1 MNFIK
6 TIEDKFPIIKN
17 DKIRD
22 ILFLIGL
29 SLIVFVET
37 MTTTM
42 FKDYF
47 VLYKCLKIVALVFI
61 LIKVVFFDTWNI
73 KILLFF
79 SLCICLSLVV
89 KKSSGYNEVFFWMI
103 LLFGARDV
111 DFRKILCV
119 HFTVVFTVIII
130 AIVAS
135 LSGVIENLRYYSSK
149 GYRNSFGIRYPT
161 NFAAYIFFLM
171 VSWFYLLK
179 NKMKWWMYSLGIVI
193 GAILYSFCYTRLD
206 CGCIFILCFLY
217 ALISLINPYLENKV
231 LWLRVLISL
240 AIIFLFLLVFFLS
253 FYYDPSVEWMVK
265 IDDLFSSRLTLGK
278 EAFNRYKVNLF
289 GQGIEFHAS
298 SGTTRPV
305 DDYFF
310 IDSSYLHVMF
320 RDGIV
325 FIVFVLLVFVLC
337 CLKRRSDWF
346 FLAAVLVIA
355 INATTAHHLTH
366 VQYNPF
372 FMALFAFFP
381 EKQNQVEEKKV
392 LS

>member
-1 MNFIK
+1 MSFF
-6 TIEDKFPIIKN
+6 TIVGDKFPIIKN

-22 ILFLIGL
+22 TLFLVGM
-29 SLIVFVET
+29 SFIVFVET

-47 VLYKCLKIVALVFI
+47 VLYKCLKIVSLVFI
-61 LIKVVFFDTWNI
+61 LIKVAFFDTWDI

-79 SLCICLSLVV
+79 FISICLSLAV
-89 KKSSGYNEVFFWMI
+89 KKSSGYNEVFLWMI
-103 LLFGARDV
+103 LLFGARDI
-111 DFRKILCV
+111 DFRKILCT
-119 HFTVVFTVIII
+119 HFAVVFTVIII

-135 LSGVIENLRYYSSK
+135 LLGVIENLRYHGPK

-161 NFAAYIFFLM
+161 NFAAYIFFLLANF
-171 VSWFYLLK
+171 FYLLK
-179 NKMKWWMYSLGIVI
+179 NKMKWWMYSIGIII
-193 GAILYSFCYTRLD
+193 GVVLYSFCHARLD
-206 CGCIFILCFLY
+206 CGCIFILSFLY
-217 ALISLINPYLENKV
+217 ALLSLINQYIKNKV
-231 LWLRVLISL
+231 LWLRVLVSFT
-240 AIIFLFLLVFFLS
+240 IIFLFFIVLFLS
-253 FYYDPSVEWMVK
+253 FYYDPNIEWMVK
-265 IDDLFSSRLTLGK
+265 IDDLFSSRLTLGR

-298 SGTTRPV
+298 SGTTKPV
-305 DDYFF
+305 DNYFF
-310 IDSSYLHVMF
+310 IDSSYLHLMF

-325 FIVFVLLVFVLC
+325 FIGFVLLVFVLC

-346 FLAAVLVIA
+346 FLATVLVIA

-381 EKQNQVEEKKV
+381 QEDDKNGEKKV
-392 LS
+392 ST